1 MADKASNDSELVIQ
15 LQDPVT
21 KESRFLKV
29 SPQMVEAL
37 NSSDPMKRHHAY
49 ELISHTWT
57 TNVADFSEQV
67 DSQPDHD
74 ENCDNMEEG
83 NTGTGTTCITSD
95 ESEKSTSWSKAA
107 TLLLINEM
115 KTRKEQ
121 MDKGFTTKK
130 RVFQDIAKVMVAHSH
145 MYNADQIAGRWK
157 TLQRGYKH
165 IKDQNTTSGSGKKKY
180 EYESQL
186 DEYFGKDPIVSPV
199 MTLSSHIE
207 TGSVCGSTLD
217 DSEDNG
223 EDPVPA
229 RKKRKSASGEMV
241 GVMKSYIEAQEEHRK
256 EEVSRKERMHQ
267 EKLALLSRLIDTV
280 SKNK

>member
-1 MADKASNDSELVIQ
+1 
-15 LQDPVT
+15 
-21 KESRFLKV
+21 
-29 SPQMVEAL
+29 
-37 NSSDPMKRHHAY
+37 
-49 ELISHTWT
+49 
-57 TNVADFSEQV
+57 
-67 DSQPDHD
+67 
-74 ENCDNMEEG
+74 MEEG